1 MMTRLGPNY
10 GQESES
16 NKGIDLYKHVHF
28 TEHIKKTTEMLETS
42 NLRTK
47 ESRLIVAQHYN
58 ISNAWRE
65 KEREFSDEENEICEI
80 INAFNSMRWEQGY
93 DFQHDGVQYNV
104 YFDIMEGRHRWV
116 ASICTN
122 ESSRYDQNCPKI
134 EYGSLDDEYIKESL
148 IQNNANKPFATNTW
162 KEVIKNSKFN
172 AKEKACKQVKNG
184 TYGMKSQ
191 IKFSVHTI
199 HLKSAPED
207 EKVLKKDGSQEKLI
221 YYLNNISAQSRLSKG
236 HVSKPSTLE
245 SLEVTLGEAN
255 IELKRKKVSRRL
267 FSANPNRI
275 KIGTTLQEL
284 FKPIIVGQ
292 TPVNSALMK
301 LKKNYTIGKEEET
314 ISSYHE
320 MSPNGFLDDT
330 QEIKHYIEQPNTNTF
345 TLLQD
350 KFTSF
355 VETNQGNADELFK
368 DYSESIHN
376 KEFDPKF
383 YYRNNYI
390 ETGREPRFK
399 GNEKLDSSKHTL
411 KPPFPLTYYN
421 LLQNK
426 KKPKNREQPV
436 LLSLSTMNHLLMIPL
451 IHKCCREFI
460 RDGKRFVKAY
470 YLAHRNAIFQ
480 TLSDPQVIAYCYG
493 DRTVKSTRNGKLV
506 TSKDRFE
513 ILYRSSTRD
522 NCNMLIGPRFTYDMM
537 RNIIPFLEEDG
548 SHTVRQ
554 FLAQGKN
561 APSDTDY
568 DEFIA
573 SFDKSIDEA
582 KSKQA
587 ARKKRYR

>member
-65 KEREFSDEENEICEI
+65 KEREFSDEESEICEI

-162 KEVIKNSKFN
+162 KEVIRNSKFN

-199 HLKSAPED
+199 HLKSAPKD

-221 YYLNNISAQSRLSKG
+221 YYLNDISAQSRLSKG

-255 IELKRKKVSRRL
+255 IEMKRKKVSRRL

-275 KIGTTLQEL
+275 KIGTTPEEL

-320 MSPNGFLDDT
+320 LSPNGFLDDT

-350 KFTSF
+350 RFTSF

-368 DYSESIHN
+368 DYSESINN
-376 KEFDPKF
+376 KEFDPNF
-383 YYRNNYI
+383 YYKNNYI

-451 IHKCCREFI
+451 IHKCCRETNYHSANLTPDQLTKQLRYI
-460 RDGKRFVKAY
+460 VKY
-470 YLAHRNAIFQ
+470 HTSLIQAHNNLEMNPIAQIIYGFDKGTMVQ
-480 TLSDPQVIAYCYG
+480 EIDSVTACTLTLSHAVNAELMNNVDI
-493 DRTVKSTRNGKLV
+493 
-506 TSKDRFE
+506 TS
-513 ILYRSSTRD
+513 
-522 NCNMLIGPRFTYDMM
+522 LI
-537 RNIIPFLEEDG
+537 NKI
-548 SHTVRQ
+548 
-554 FLAQGKN
+554 
-561 APSDTDY
+561 
-568 DEFIA
+568 
-573 SFDKSIDEA
+573 A
-582 KSKQA
+582 KSKLNQNIGKA
-587 ARKKRYR
+587 LSDTQVQYSIGKSDLKNTGNL